1 MKTNLKFENA
11 EKGIFPQKL
20 TLSLWEYWTLMKA
33 TCTDFLREVGLQQK
47 YNQIPTQIKKYR
59 DKLEN

>member
-20 TLSLWEYWTLMKA
+20 TLSLWEYWTLTKA
-33 TCTDFLREVGLQQK
+33 TCTDFLREVGLQQQ
-47 YNQIPTQIKKYR
+47 YNQIPTQI
-59 DKLEN
+59 